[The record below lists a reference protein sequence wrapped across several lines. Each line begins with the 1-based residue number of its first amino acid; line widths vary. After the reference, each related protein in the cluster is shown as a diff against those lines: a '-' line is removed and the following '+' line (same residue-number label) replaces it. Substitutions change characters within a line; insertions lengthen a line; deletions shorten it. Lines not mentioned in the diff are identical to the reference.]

1 MSFIDKIKGF
11 IEISRVG
18 KLFGTIVYIVRQQ
31 LDTDGDGV
39 VEADEILKA
48 IPANVLGFFLPAVV
62 TKWLPTIIE
71 IIIDF
76 QKSAKNK

>member
-11 IEISRVG
+11 IEVSRVG
-18 KLFGTIVYIVRQQ
+18 KLFGTIVYLVRQQ

>member
-11 IEISRVG
+11 IEVSRVG